1 MKELICI
8 VCPKGCHLQV
18 DEQNDYQV
26 FGNSCPRGAEYGK
39 NELLHPTRVLTSI
52 VNRRCGRK
60 QCVRYRGGLD
70 RAEKC
75 LRYKRIKSWKTV
87 VLSCNKTRST
97 LKGRYIEVCM
107 LLFFVWELEYGTETL
122 PHRNINYSI
131 CTKNNFKII

>member
-1 MKELICI
+1 MLFCI
-8 VCPKGCHLQV
+8 DKRWDSERRYRKSDGTFEAGSGQKSGS
-18 DEQNDYQV
+18 Y
-26 FGNSCPRGAEYGK
+26 
-39 NELLHPTRVLTSI
+39 
-52 VNRRCGRK
+52 RRCGRK

-70 RAEKC
+70 RDEKC